1 MKGDKQE
8 MDFKRITVFF
18 MTIVVTL
25 GVIAWSS
32 PDLVRNVKLGLDL
45 KGGFETLYTAEPLE
59 KGGTVTKDDLK
70 SAAESIRKRIDKMG
84 IAEPEV
90 LPEGSDRIRVRLA
103 GVQNEEEV
111 RKTLSKPAELTF
123 RSTEKTEL
131 IGTDFVEG
139 EAKVGYD
146 QLNKPL
152 VQIKMKSREKFKEIT
167 ARLSAKAAPDNIL
180 SIYLDEELIS
190 APAVSYVIDSD
201 TATIT
206 GSFTYDEA
214 KNLADT
220 INLGALPLKLTEK
233 YTQSVGAS
241 LGQASLKD
249 TVEAAA
255 IGSILILL
263 FMVGYYRVPG
273 LVAAFTLITFT
284 WLLLLVFNM
293 MGGTLTLPGI
303 AALVLGVGMAV
314 DANIITYERIRE
326 EIRSGKSIMSSL
338 KAGSKHSFR
347 TIMDANVTN
356 IIAGVVL
363 YVIGNGA
370 IRGFAVVNITCI
382 ILSILT
388 NVFLSRGLISLLI
401 RSNLVKKPKYF
412 GVKEA
417 EIREL

>member
-1 MKGDKQE
+1 
-8 MDFKRITVFF
+8 
-18 MTIVVTL
+18 
-25 GVIAWSS
+25 
-32 PDLVRNVKLGLDL
+32 
-45 KGGFETLYTAEPLE
+45 
-59 KGGTVTKDDLK
+59 
-70 SAAESIRKRIDKMG
+70 
-84 IAEPEV
+84 
-90 LPEGSDRIRVRLA
+90 
-103 GVQNEEEV
+103 
-111 RKTLSKPAELTF
+111 LTF

-131 IGTDFVEG
+131 IGTDFVAG
-139 EAKVGYD
+139 GAKVGYD

-152 VQIKMKSREKFKEIT
+152 VQIKMVSRDKFKEIT
-167 ARLSAKAAPDNIL
+167 TRLSAKPSPDNVL
-180 SIYLDEELIS
+180 SIYLDNVLIS
-190 APAVSYVIDSD
+190 APAVNYVIDSD

-233 YTQSVGAS
+233 YTQSVGAT
-241 LGQASLKD
+241 LGQASLQD
-249 TVEAAA
+249 TVRAAA

-284 WLLLLVFNM
+284 WLLIIVFNLL
-293 MGGTLTLPGI
+293 GGSLTLPGI

-338 KAGSKHSFR
+338 KSGSKHSFR

-370 IRGFAVVNITCI
+370 IRGFAVVNIACI
-382 ILSILT
+382 VLSILT
-388 NVFLSRGLISLLI
+388 NVILSRGLISLLI

-412 GVKEA
+412 GVREA